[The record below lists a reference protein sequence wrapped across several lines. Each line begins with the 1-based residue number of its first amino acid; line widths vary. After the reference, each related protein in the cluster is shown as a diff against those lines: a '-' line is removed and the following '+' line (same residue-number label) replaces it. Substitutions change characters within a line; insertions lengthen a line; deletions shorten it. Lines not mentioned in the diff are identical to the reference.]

1 MFVVHTL
8 VLISCYNLTT
18 YTAAV
23 VSRLPFL
30 LQLTIMHFRKI
41 TALSNSKIRGALE
54 IKKRRKKHSPHAF
67 LLEGPHLIEMYLQS
81 RCKPVTEFRLAK
93 VFLTADFLRKK
104 SGQKLLKDLSHETD
118 EIFEVTNTILSQIS
132 DTETPQGIIAVG
144 SYRSPALSD
153 LRLKEIPLLVV
164 IDQIQDPGNLGTI
177 IRTADA
183 CGSDGIILFP
193 GTCDVF
199 TPKTIR
205 ATAGSIFNIPVVN
218 TDLNTLKDWAQKKR
232 ISIAVAAARAAL
244 SVYTTDLTQ
253 PLAVVFGS
261 EAHGVSTR
269 IRQASSLSLHIPI
282 YGKAESLNVASAAAV
297 VLYETLRQR
306 NRVL

>member
-1 MFVVHTL
+1 
-8 VLISCYNLTT
+8 
-18 YTAAV
+18 
-23 VSRLPFL
+23 
-30 LQLTIMHFRKI
+30 MHFRKI
-41 TALSNSKIRGALE
+41 TALSNSKISEALK
-54 IKKRRKKHSPHAF
+54 IKNRRKKHSPHAF
-67 LLEGPHLIEMYLQS
+67 LVEGPHLIEMYLQS
-81 RCKPVTEFRLAK
+81 RFKPVTEYRMTK
-93 VFLTADFLRKK
+93 VFLTADFLGKK
-104 SGQKLLKDLSHETD
+104 SGRKLLEDLSHDTD
-118 EIFEVTNTILSQIS
+118 EIFEVTNTILSKIS
-132 DTETPQGIIAVG
+132 DTEIPQGIIAVG
-144 SYRSPALSD
+144 SCRPPALSD

-164 IDQIQDPGNLGTI
+164 IDRIQDPGNLGTI

-218 TDLNTLKDWAQKKR
+218 TDLNTLIDWAQKKR

-253 PLAVVFGS
+253 PLAAVFGS

-269 IRQASSLSLHIPI
+269 IQQAASLSLHIPI

-297 VLYETLRQR
+297 LLYETLRQR
-306 NRVL
+306 NCVPHGFS